1 MYDIVIIGAGVI
13 GCAIAYELAKYQL
26 DVLVLEKES
35 DVCSGTSKANSGIVH
50 AGYDAKP
57 ATLKAKFNVDGAKRI
72 PILSELLAFDY
83 KNCGSLVLNFSEE
96 GKETIQKLYEQGI
109 QNGVEGLK
117 ILSKEEVLSMEP
129 NVSDHVVSALYA
141 PSAGIVCPF
150 GMTIAFAENAAD
162 NGVKFIFD
170 TPVETIEKKEN
181 GFLINGIYASKMIIN
196 AAGVK
201 ADFIHSLLE
210 EPRFKIQARK
220 GEYILLDHSASHLCS
235 HTLFQLPSEYGK
247 GVLITQTVHENLL
260 VGPTAQDIDDKE
272 GIDTTTDGLEQIQE
286 KAKITIKDI
295 PFSQTITSFAGL
307 RARGNTGDFVI
318 EESMD
323 NWIDVACIE
332 SPGLTSAPSI
342 ASYVKE
348 IVVDHFDPS
357 LKEPYIA
364 RRKGFVNTKTLSD
377 SQWNDLIQKDPRYGK
392 IVCRCES
399 ISEGQIVDACS
410 RSILARS
417 VDGIKRRV
425 RAGMGRCQG
434 GFCLPKVMEILVKQY
449 GLDWKDV
456 HKSNPES
463 GYIIQKIK
471 EGMKDDGA

>member
-1 MYDIVIIGAGVI
+1 
-13 GCAIAYELAKYQL
+13 
-26 DVLVLEKES
+26 
-35 DVCSGTSKANSGIVH
+35 
-50 AGYDAKP
+50 
-57 ATLKAKFNVDGAKRI
+57 
-72 PILSELLAFDY
+72 
-83 KNCGSLVLNFSEE
+83 
-96 GKETIQKLYEQGI
+96 
-109 QNGVEGLK
+109 
-117 ILSKEEVLSMEP
+117 
-129 NVSDHVVSALYA
+129 
-141 PSAGIVCPF
+141 
-150 GMTIAFAENAAD
+150 
-162 NGVKFIFD
+162 
-170 TPVETIEKKEN
+170 
-181 GFLINGIYASKMIIN
+181 
-196 AAGVK
+196 
-201 ADFIHSLLE
+201 
-210 EPRFKIQARK
+210 
-220 GEYILLDHSASHLCS
+220 
-235 HTLFQLPSEYGK
+235 
-247 GVLITQTVHENLL
+247 
-260 VGPTAQDIDDKE
+260 
-272 GIDTTTDGLEQIQE
+272 
-286 KAKITIKDI
+286 
-295 PFSQTITSFAGL
+295 
-307 RARGNTGDFVI
+307 
-318 EESMD
+318 MD

-410 RSILARS
+410 RSIPARS